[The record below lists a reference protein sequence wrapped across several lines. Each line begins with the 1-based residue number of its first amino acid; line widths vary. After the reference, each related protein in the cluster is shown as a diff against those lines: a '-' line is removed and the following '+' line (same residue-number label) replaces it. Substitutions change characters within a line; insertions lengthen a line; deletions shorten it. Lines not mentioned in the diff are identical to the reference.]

1 MRKYLLLPV
10 LAICLTIFSCE
21 KLSEITQF
29 NLNYTASVTV
39 PATAG
44 IDLPFDLFT
53 PDIETNTEQEFE
65 TERTSKDL
73 LEEVKLTK
81 LDLVITDPT
90 DEDFSFLESITVFLE
105 AEGLPEIAIA
115 TLDPIPA
122 EPGSELS
129 LVVIED
135 DLKDYIKKDGFKLRA
150 NIKTDETLSQAIK
163 IDVNTSF
170 FIDARILG
178 Q

>member
-1 MRKYLLLPV
+1 MRKYLVLPF
-10 LAICLTIFSCE
+10 LALCLSFFSCE
-21 KLSEITQF
+21 KLSEFTQF

-53 PDIETNTEQEFE
+53 PDIETNTETEFE
-65 TERTSKDL
+65 TEKTSKDL

-81 LDLVITDPT
+81 LDLVITSPT
-90 DEDFSFLESITVFLE
+90 DADFEFLETITFYLV
-105 AEGLPEIAIA
+105 ADGLPEIAIA
-115 TLDPIPA
+115 TKDPVVDGVGA
-122 EPGSELS
+122 TLS
-129 LVVIED
+129 LDVIED
-135 DLKDYIKKDGFKLRA
+135 DLKEYMKKEGFKLRA
-150 NIKTDETLSQAIK
+150 NIKTDNTIAEAIS
-163 IDVNTSF
+163 IEISTSF